1 MAAVAVIPARGGSK
15 RLPRKNIADFLGKPI
30 ISYTIEAAHQSG
42 CFSRVIVS
50 TEDDEIAEV
59 ALRFGA
65 EVDVRDTS
73 LASDTATVHAV
84 CITFLDAERAR
95 GRDWDQMA
103 CLYATAPLRT
113 ADDIRATM
121 ALLETGVCDFAMG
134 VSSYDKQPH
143 QALKLMPGNALVPMW
158 PELLKYRASDLPP
171 LRASNGTT
179 YVVNCEAFRQHG
191 DFYGPNLRGHNM
203 PRNHAVD
210 IDTAEDLEFARLI
223 ARHDWKT

>member
-15 RLPRKNIADFLGKPI
+15 RLPRKNIADFLGRPI

-42 CFSRVIVS
+42 CFSRVVVS
-50 TEDDEIAEV
+50 TEDAEIAEV
-59 ALRFGA
+59 ARQFGA
-65 EVDVRDTS
+65 DVDLRAPH

-84 CITFLDAERAR
+84 CMAFLEAEQGQ
-95 GRDWDQMA
+95 GRKWDRLC

-113 ADDIRATM
+113 AEDIRATM
-121 ALLETGVCDFAMG
+121 ALLEPGICDFAMG

-143 QALKLMPGNALVPMW
+143 QALKLLPGNVLVPMW
-158 PELLKYRASDLPP
+158 PELLKFRASDLPP

-179 YVVNCEAFRQHG
+179 YAVDCEAFRQHG
-191 DFYGPNLRGHNM
+191 NFYGPNLRGHDM
-203 PRNHAVD
+203 ARDHAVD

-223 ARHDWKT
+223 ARHTWKS